1 MDVRNNNLLIYGGT
15 GNNTI
20 SDNGQNTFINGF
32 GDKDNAEAVIL
43 SANSSKD
50 VVINNINYNIQN
62 TADDKRVVLYKQNHV
77 TDEISFCAVATTTI
91 TGQNDVAH
99 NVSLYGYG
107 MRFYGGNLADN
118 ITVNGHGTVAYGLGG
133 DDIMTTNG
141 YKH

>member
-50 VVINNINYNIQN
+50 IVINGINYNIQN
-62 TADDKRVVLYKQNHV
+62 TADDKRVV
-77 TDEISFCAVATTTI
+77 
-91 TGQNDVAH
+91 
-99 NVSLYGYG
+99 
-107 MRFYGGNLADN
+107 
-118 ITVNGHGTVAYGLGG
+118 
-133 DDIMTTNG
+133 
-141 YKH
+141 

>member
-77 TDEISFCAVATTTI
+77 TDEISFGAVATTTI

-118 ITVNGHGTVAYGLGG
+118 ITVNGHGTCLLYTSPSPR
-133 DDIMTTNG
+133 DCS
-141 YKH
+141 